1 MTTILQGIGATIIWW
16 VLAMILLMVGYITFD
31 KIWTKIDF
39 NEELLKG
46 NIAVGVM
53 VAGFFI
59 ALGLVIAAAMS

>member
-53 VAGFFI
+53 IAGFFI